1 MNLSFMSFAIL
12 GKDAEQMEMVMDAL
26 GGYPI
31 WQHLIPINNLE
42 IQYLQESSAK
52 EAAWPDGLA
61 PHWACVT
68 EHLRL
73 GSTFFVPNY
82 ELET

>member
-1 MNLSFMSFAIL
+1 
-12 GKDAEQMEMVMDAL
+12 MEMGMDAL

-31 WQHLIPINNLE
+31 WQHPIPINNLE

-52 EAAWPDGLA
+52 EAAWPDGLG
-61 PHWACVT
+61 PCWACVY

-73 GSTFFVPNY
+73 GSTFFALIY
-82 ELET
+82 ELGT

>member
-1 MNLSFMSFAIL
+1 
-12 GKDAEQMEMVMDAL
+12 MEMGMDAL

-31 WQHLIPINNLE
+31 RQHPIPINNLE

-61 PHWACVT
+61 PI
-68 EHLRL
+68 
-73 GSTFFVPNY
+73 
-82 ELET
+82 ELVSLNT